1 MRVFLVVKI
10 LVAKKLQKMLKVKN
24 SNEAAKGKA
33 T

>member
-24 SNEAAKGKA
+24 INEAAKGKA